1 MRCWARVA
9 DIRIGCSGWHYKHWR
24 GPFYPEKLPST
35 RWLEFYIERFDT
47 VELNSTFY
55 RLPPEGGLATWRDST
70 PPDFVF
76 AAKGSRFITHMK
88 KLSQPEASIE
98 KYFDRV
104 DILGRKLGPILFQLP
119 PWWEVNLE
127 RLEEFLRA
135 LPRRRRYGFEFRNA
149 TWHSDEVYALLR
161 KHNAAFCAFDIAQF
175 QSPVVI
181 TADFAYVRLHGPGPG
196 RYQGSYSRDALS
208 NWARRIRAWAKDL
221 KAVYVYFDNDMAA
234 FAPHNTL
241 ELKRLCAEITG

>member
-1 MRCWARVA
+1 VSA

-35 RWLEFYIERFDT
+35 RWLDFYVERFDT
-47 VELNSTFY
+47 VELNNTFY

-70 PPDFVF
+70 PAGFLF

-88 KLSQPEASIE
+88 KLAQPEASIE

-104 DILGRKLGPILFQLP
+104 RLLGRKLGPVLFQLP
-119 PWWEVNLE
+119 PHWAVDLE
-127 RLEEFLRA
+127 RLKDFLRA
-135 LPRRRRYGFEFRNA
+135 LPRRRRYGFEFRNP
-149 TWHSDEVYALLR
+149 TWHTDEVYAMLR

-175 QSPVVI
+175 QSPI
-181 TADFAYVRLHGPGPG
+181 LLTADFAYVRLHGPGPG
-196 RYQGSYSRDALS
+196 PYQGSYSHDALS
-208 NWARRIRAWAKDL
+208 EWARRIRAWAKDL

-234 FAPHNTL
+234 FAPHNAL
-241 ELKRLCAEITG
+241 ELKRLCGDVTG